1 MKNPT
6 SKIPSQRPSDF
17 TIAMIFGYY
26 LYICTL
32 PNKKTLN
39 PYYRF
44 MKRAVI
50 ALLAAGTMLAS
61 CGPDNQGGHESRV
74 AKGNVYYG
82 GVLRL
87 NEVEDF
93 RNLYPLNI
101 TETTSHRIANQV
113 YEGLVKLSQADLSV
127 IPSIAEKW
135 DINPDATQWTFYLRK
150 GVKFH
155 DDPCFADGKGREVT
169 AQDFQYCF
177 TKLCEASP
185 ENQSFGITF
194 KDRVVGADEYYEST
208 SHKKPL
214 AEGVTGIKVIDNYTL
229 QITLKYPFA
238 GFLNILS
245 HPGCWVFPK
254 EAYEKYGVDMRVK
267 CVGTGPFQVKSIKEG
282 DAVILERNPHYWN
295 IDENGNQ
302 LPYLD
307 AVKYTFIKEKKTE
320 LLEFKRGNLDM
331 VFRLPIEMIP
341 EILGELDHAREGNVN
356 FDMQVVPAM
365 SVYYFGFQHQSD
377 LFKKKE
383 VRQAFNYAIDREK
396 IVTYTLQGEGIAGL
410 YGIVP
415 PSFKEY
421 DYKAIKGYT
430 FDPEKAKQLM
440 AAAGYPGG
448 KGFPKITLQI
458 NSGGGDRNIHIA
470 EVTQKMLKEN
480 LGIDI
485 DINVMPLAEHLEAVE
500 TGKSLFWRSGWVADY
515 PDPEA
520 FLTTL
525 YGAHVPTQLSER
537 SYLNPMRYKS
547 PVFDSLYNA
556 ALREIDNKKRFD
568 LYRQAD
574 QVAMDDAAIMPIFYD
589 ENYRLVQ
596 LNVKNFDP
604 NPMEYRDLTRVYFLP
619 KEKDKK
625 GGKEEAKK
633 PE

>member
-1 MKNPT
+1 
-6 SKIPSQRPSDF
+6 
-17 TIAMIFGYY
+17 
-26 LYICTL
+26 
-32 PNKKTLN
+32 
-39 PYYRF
+39 
-44 MKRAVI
+44 MKRAVF
-50 ALLAAGTMLAS
+50 ALLAAAITFTS
-61 CGPDNQGGHESRV
+61 CGPDGHDTPETRT

-101 TETTSHRIANQV
+101 TETTSHRIANQI
-113 YEGLVKLSQADLSV
+113 YEGLVKLSQSDLSV
-127 IPSIAEKW
+127 VPCLAEKW
-135 DINPDATQWTFYLRK
+135 EVSPDATQWTFYLRK

-169 AQDFQYCF
+169 AQDFKYCF
-177 TKLCEASP
+177 TKLCEANA

-194 KDRVVGADEYYEST
+194 KDRVAGADEYYEST
-208 SHKKPL
+208 ANKKPL
-214 AEGVTGIKVIDNYTL
+214 PDGVTGIKVVDNYTL

-245 HPGCWVFPK
+245 HSGCWVYPK
-254 EAYEKYGVDMRVK
+254 EAFDKYGIDMRVK

-282 DAVILERNPHYWN
+282 EAVILERNKNYWN
-295 IDENGNQ
+295 VDSFGNQ

-331 VFRLPIEMIP
+331 IFRLPIEMIP
-341 EILGELDHAREGNVN
+341 EILGELDHAKEGNVN

-365 SVYYFGFQHQSD
+365 SVFYYGFQHQSEV
-377 LFKKKE
+377 FGKKE

-396 IVTYTLQGEGIAGL
+396 IVNYTLQGEGIAGL

-415 PSFKEY
+415 PSFKDY
-421 DYKAIKGYT
+421 DYKAIKGYN
-430 FDPEKAKQLM
+430 FDPAKAKELM

-458 NSGGGDRNIHIA
+458 NSGGGDRNIHTA
-470 EVTQKMLKEN
+470 EVIQKMLKEN
-480 LGIDI
+480 LGIEVE
-485 DINVMPLAEHLEAVE
+485 INVMPLAENMEAIE
-500 TGKSLFWRSGWVADY
+500 TGKAMFWKTSWIADY

-525 YGAHVPTQLSER
+525 YGAHVPAQANER

-547 PVFDSLYNA
+547 AKFDSLYVA

-589 ENYRLVQ
+589 ENYRLIQ
-596 LNVKNFDP
+596 TNVKNFDA
-604 NPMEYRDLTRVYFLP
+604 NPMEYRDLTRVYFEP
-619 KEKDKK
+619 KDKDK
-625 GGKEEAKK
+625 QAEKK
-633 PE
+633 KAE

>member
-1 MKNPT
+1 
-6 SKIPSQRPSDF
+6 
-17 TIAMIFGYY
+17 
-26 LYICTL
+26 
-32 PNKKTLN
+32 
-39 PYYRF
+39 
-44 MKRAVI
+44 MKRAI
-50 ALLAAGTMLAS
+50 LAFLVAGTVFTS
-61 CGPDNQGGHESRV
+61 CGPGEKGEQETRV

-113 YEGLVKLSQADLSV
+113 YEGLVKLSQTDLSV
-127 IPSIAEKW
+127 IPSLAEKW
-135 DINPDATQWTFYLRK
+135 EVSEDAKVWTFFLRK

-155 DDPCFADGKGREVT
+155 DDPCFADGKGREVK
-169 AQDFQYCF
+169 ASDFQYCF

-185 ENQSFGITF
+185 DNQSFQITF
-194 KDRVVGADEYYEST
+194 NDKVEGANEYYQST
-208 SHKKPL
+208 VDKKPL
-214 AEGVTGIKVIDNYTL
+214 AGGVSGIKVVDDYTL

-254 EAYEKYGVDMRVK
+254 EALDKYGVDMRVK

-282 DAVILERNPHYWN
+282 DAVILERNKNYWN
-295 IDENGNQ
+295 IDEHGNQ

-307 AVKYTFIKEKKTE
+307 AVKFSFIKEKKTE

-331 VFRLPIEMIP
+331 IFRLPIEMIP
-341 EILGELDHAREGNVN
+341 EILGELDHAKEGNVN

-365 SVYYFGFQHQSD
+365 SVYYYGFQHQNEVFS
-377 LFKKKE
+377 KKA

-430 FDPEKAKQLM
+430 YDPAKAKQLM
-440 AAAGYPGG
+440 ADAGYPGG

-458 NSGGGDRNIHIA
+458 NSGGGDRNIHTA
-470 EVTQKMLKEN
+470 EVIQKMLKEN
-480 LGIDI
+480 LGIDV

-515 PDPEA
+515 PDPEV

-525 YGAHVPTQLSER
+525 YGAHVPAQLNER

-547 PVFDSLYNA
+547 AKFDSIYVA
-556 ALREIDNKKRFD
+556 ALREIDTKKRFE
-568 LYRQAD
+568 LYREAD

-589 ENYRLVQ
+589 ENYRLIQ
-596 LNVKNFDP
+596 LNVKNFDA
-604 NPMEYRDLTRVYFLP
+604 NPMEYRDLTKVYFEP
-619 KEKDKK
+619 KDKGK
-625 GGKEEAKK
+625 GKEEAKK